1 MNIFDVYEKYVRPEM
16 QPIVE
21 PKPDEDELFD
31 VEEKPGEN
39 KEENGLPESPT
50 INEDAMV
57 DKIAAKVAEM
67 LAKKGEE

>member
-21 PKPDEDELFD
+21 VKPDEEELFD

-39 KEENGLPESPT
+39 KEVNGNPEPPT
-50 INEDAMV
+50 INEEAI

-67 LAKKGEE
+67 MMKKGEE

>member
-1 MNIFDVYEKYVRPEM
+1 MNVFDIYEKYVRPEM

-21 PKPDEDELFD
+21 EKPDEDELFD
-31 VEEKPGEN
+31 VEEKPGE
-39 KEENGLPESPT
+39 KEENGDPEPLT
-50 INEDAMV
+50 INEEAMV

>member
-1 MNIFDVYEKYVRPEM
+1 MNVFDIYEKYVRPEM

-21 PKPDEDELFD
+21 EKPDENELFD
-31 VEEKPGEN
+31 VEEKPGE
-39 KEENGLPESPT
+39 KEDDNGFPDLST

>member
-1 MNIFDVYEKYVRPEM
+1 MNLFEVYEKYVRPDLM
-16 QPIVE
+16 PTVE
-21 PKPDEDELFD
+21 EKPDEEELFD
-31 VEEKPGEN
+31 VEEKPGEK
-39 KEENGLPESPT
+39 KEENGSPESPT

>member
-21 PKPDEDELFD
+21 VKPDEEELFD

-39 KEENGLPESPT
+39 KEVNGKPQ
-50 INEDAMV
+50 
-57 DKIAAKVAEM
+57 K
-67 LAKKGEE
+67 

>member
-1 MNIFDVYEKYVRPEM
+1 MNIFDIYEKYVRPEM

-21 PKPDEDELFD
+21 PKPDEEELFD

>member
-1 MNIFDVYEKYVRPEM
+1 MNVFDIYEKYVRPEM

-39 KEENGLPESPT
+39 KEENGDPEPPT
-50 INEDAMV
+50 INEDAI

-67 LAKKGEE
+67 MMKKGEE

>member
-39 KEENGLPESPT
+39 KEENGDPVAPT

>member
-1 MNIFDVYEKYVRPEM
+1 MNVFDIYEKYVRPEI

-21 PKPDEDELFD
+21 VKPDEEELFD
-31 VEEKPGEN
+31 VEEKPGE
-39 KEENGLPESPT
+39 KEDDNGDPAPPT

>member
-31 VEEKPGEN
+31 VEEKPREN
-39 KEENGLPESPT
+39 KEENGNPVPPT

>member
-1 MNIFDVYEKYVRPEM
+1 MNVFDIYENYVRPEI

-21 PKPDEDELFD
+21 VKPDEEELFD

-39 KEENGLPESPT
+39 KEDNGDPESPT
-50 INEDAMV
+50 INEDAIV